1 MTGQLDIREFHWL
14 LDVVQSI
21 DVGIVVLDREY
32 KVQVWNGFMENHS
45 GIRPE
50 QVRDRVFFE
59 VFPEVPAQWFRQKLD
74 TVMLL
79 NNRAF
84 TTWEQREQLLKF
96 KNYRPITG
104 TEPHMF
110 QNLTIIP
117 LASARGIVDHVALII
132 YDVTDIAVNRKQL
145 QAANA
150 QLEILSRTDRLTQL
164 WNRGH
169 WEECLK
175 REFAVYKRYK
185 TPVSLIMFDIDH
197 FKKVNDTYGHQ
208 AGDEVIQ
215 CTAKCVSSSLRN
227 TDIAGRYGGEEFA
240 VILPNTDTDNA
251 ALFAERLRKF
261 VSEQVVTN
269 NNQTIRW
276 TISLGICECNIA
288 VADYKRWIESADQA
302 LYQSK
307 LNGRNRVSIHG
318 VSP

>member
-14 LDVVQSI
+14 LDVLQSI
-21 DVGIVVLDREY
+21 DVGIVVLDKDHR
-32 KVQVWNGFMENHS
+32 VQVWNGFMENHS

-50 QVRDRVFFE
+50 QVRDKVFYE
-59 VFPEVPAQWFRQKLD
+59 VFPEIPAQWFKQKLD

-79 NNRAF
+79 NNRGF

-104 TEPHMF
+104 TEPFMF

-132 YDVTDIAVNRKQL
+132 YDVTDVAVNRKQL
-145 QAANA
+145 QQVNA

-175 REFAVYKRYK
+175 REFAVHKRYK

-215 CTAKCVSSSLRN
+215 NTAKNLSASLRT
-227 TDIAGRYGGEEFA
+227 TDVAGRYGGEEFA
-240 VILPNTDTDNA
+240 VILPSTDTEHGRQY
-251 ALFAERLRKF
+251 AERLRGIIA
-261 VSEQVVTN
+261 EQCIVN
-269 NNQTIRW
+269 NGHEIRW
-276 TISLGICECNIA
+276 TISLGICECNSE
-288 VADYKRWIESADQA
+288 VTDHKRWIECSDQA

-307 LNGRNRVSIHG
+307 LNGRNRVSVFG
-318 VSP
+318 VTS

>member
-14 LDVVQSI
+14 LDVLQSI
-21 DVGIVVLDREY
+21 DVGIVVLDKEHR
-32 KVQVWNGFMENHS
+32 VQVWNGFMENHS
-45 GIRPE
+45 GIHPE
-50 QVRDRVFFE
+50 QVRDRVFYD
-59 VFPEVPAQWFRQKLD
+59 VFPEVPAQWFRQKVE

-104 TEPHMF
+104 TEPFMF

-145 QAANA
+145 QAANQ

-175 REFAVYKRYK
+175 REFALYKRYK
-185 TPVSLIMFDIDH
+185 TPVSLVMFDIDH

-215 CTAKCVSSSLRN
+215 NTAKNLQQSLRT

-240 VILPNTDTDNA
+240 VILPNTDNQQARLYAD
-251 ALFAERLRKF
+251 RLRE
-261 VSEQVVTN
+261 VIAQQCVV
-269 NNQTIRW
+269 NNQQEIRW
-276 TISLGICECNIA
+276 TISLGVCECNIA
-288 VADYKRWIESADQA
+288 VSDYKRWIESADQA

-307 LNGRNRVSIHG
+307 LNGRNRVSVFG
-318 VSP
+318 VDN